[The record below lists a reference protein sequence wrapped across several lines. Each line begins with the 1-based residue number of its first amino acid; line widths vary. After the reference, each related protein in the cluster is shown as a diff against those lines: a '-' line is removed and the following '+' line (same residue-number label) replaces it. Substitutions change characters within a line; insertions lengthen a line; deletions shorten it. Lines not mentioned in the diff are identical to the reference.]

1 MAKTTIDIEYLHVK
15 DGETVTVYL
24 DGVQVELRV
33 DKGKREIFTDC
44 MAGQVIIK
52 KWSEWKAK
60 DGE

>member
-1 MAKTTIDIEYLHVK
+1 
-15 DGETVTVYL
+15 
-24 DGVQVELRV
+24 LRV